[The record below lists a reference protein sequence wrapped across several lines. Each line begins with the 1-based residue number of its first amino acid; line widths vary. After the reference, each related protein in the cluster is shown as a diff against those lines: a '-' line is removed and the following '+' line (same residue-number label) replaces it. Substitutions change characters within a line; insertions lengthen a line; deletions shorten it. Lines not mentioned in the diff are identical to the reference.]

1 MAQSAAHSGTTVMG
15 VNVFILMERGFYEWK
30 QRIRK
35 LYYTDNWP
43 KMEGLF
49 LVVFQQRRVSSM
61 DMKHAVTVSYLN
73 MSLGGKV
80 RQQLTDVLQPA
91 WPLKHISMVM
101 DVRCSL
107 KKPIACPWFLSP
119 FLTTVFLNLFFMLH
133 KMNQHYKQVKIIEG
147 RGEQECSWVRAQGL
161 LSPTNLPVW
170 PISSTWDGGL
180 DGHSVVFISESCERC
195 E

>member
-1 MAQSAAHSGTTVMG
+1 MVQSAAHSRTTMMG
-15 VNVFILMERGFYEWK
+15 VNVFILMERGFYERK

-35 LYYTDNWP
+35 LYCP

-91 WPLKHISMVM
+91 
-101 DVRCSL
+101 
-107 KKPIACPWFLSP
+107 
-119 FLTTVFLNLFFMLH
+119 
-133 KMNQHYKQVKIIEG
+133 
-147 RGEQECSWVRAQGL
+147 
-161 LSPTNLPVW
+161 
-170 PISSTWDGGL
+170 
-180 DGHSVVFISESCERC
+180 
-195 E
+195 